1 MIVCVNSVYI
11 VASTHASSCASEV
24 NPSRLSITL
33 PPPLSC
39 PSSSPPPPRPPPP
52 PVRLQLKAFE
62 GIVLARAGVFC
73 DMGLNRTLMGITTS
87 YSPLPLASTYGSIVG
102 AMGVTL
108 ALLGREATGEGDT
121 LEVRTY

>member
-1 MIVCVNSVYI
+1 M
-11 VASTHASSCASEV
+11 
-24 NPSRLSITL
+24 
-33 PPPLSC
+33 
-39 PSSSPPPPRPPPP
+39 
-52 PVRLQLKAFE
+52 
-62 GIVLARAGVFC
+62 LARAGVFC